1 MDDSSTAPRVPVY
14 GSSRRI
20 AAPFAG
26 KGSQD
31 GVTTSLLQL
40 DWSKAFWVQN
50 LVSNLCYSRYA
61 DVYPILRQEIED
73 LQADLSG
80 KLKQIDETAL
90 ELYKEKGPDAA
101 IAYVTMMGVNT
112 GNAVHEQWQTLFGSL
127 FARFRDFYT
136 IVPQKDEPVCGCKAV
151 EPGMSQKVKERIVT
165 ETGEHYKVA
174 ETDNDHPDL
183 LNGENAKEIR
193 RAVSIV
199 KQEVGEKEVVTTSI
213 F

>member
-31 GVTTSLLQL
+31 GVTTSLLHM
-40 DWSKAFWVQN
+40 DWDKAFWVQN

-61 DVYPILRQEIED
+61 DVYPILRFEID
-73 LQADLSG
+73 KLQRYLEEGLESVD
-80 KLKQIDETAL
+80 QTAL
-90 ELYKEKGPDAA
+90 QLYSEKGPDAA
-101 IAYVTMMGVNT
+101 VEYVTVTGVNT
-112 GNAVHEQWQTLFGSL
+112 GNLVHKEWQTLFGNL

-136 IVPQKDEPVCGCKAV
+136 IVPQQDEPVCGCKAM
-151 EPGMSQKVKERIVT
+151 EPGMSQQVKERIVA

-174 ETDNDHPDL
+174 DTDKDHPDL
-183 LNGENAKEIR
+183 LNGENAKEMRQKVPVI
-193 RAVSIV
+193 
-199 KQEVGEKEVVTTSI
+199 EKEADVMEAASTNT